1 MPKELSRDPVKEA
14 LAEQWNLSKRAVCS
28 TGGAVASQHVNAS
41 VCGADVLARGGNAV
55 DAAVATALML
65 GVVEPWMCGIGGS
78 GYLVVWNA
86 AEARATVFD
95 FQGVLARKTNT
106 SDYPL
111 DPSVPANIMGFPG
124 VVQNRNCVGYGAVSV
139 PGALKGFSEA
149 LQQFGSIDLD
159 DLLSPAIDAAEKGVP
174 VNWFTTL
181 QIALASNTLL
191 TDEASRKLYLPGGV
205 PLQPG
210 DRLTMPTLASTM
222 KTLAADGADALYGGA
237 VGRAI
242 ADDLSAGG
250 SCIDLQDLS
259 DYRVEQ
265 SPSLDTVHRGVSIHT
280 AGTPSGGLRL
290 IESLQYVAEHLHD
303 NREPSKIRPE
313 PGADSWRV
321 YSQGLQEAWR
331 SHNKRIGR
339 STEVGG
345 CTSHLSTVDKHG
357 NMVALTF
364 TLLDR
369 FGSGVL
375 LPSTGILMNNAVS
388 YFDPRPGYPTS
399 MTGGKRIYASNMCP
413 IVATRDGESLFS
425 VGASGANYIVPCT
438 TVIAAL
444 ILDYGLTI
452 EQAINAARID
462 VDGNGVVAADPR
474 LGSEVINEL
483 KRHGTV
489 TVEPLQ
495 VFPKRYACPSGVSRD
510 PASGMTC
517 AVSDPSHPYSG
528 GAVAK

>member
-1 MPKELSRDPVKEA
+1 MPESLLS
-14 LAEQWNLSKRAVCS
+14 EQWSVTKRAVCS

-41 VCGADVLARGGNAV
+41 ACGADVLSRGGNAV

-78 GYLVVWNA
+78 GYMVVWNA
-86 AEARATVFD
+86 AEAHAKVFD
-95 FQGVLARKTNT
+95 FQGVLAQNTDT

-111 DPSVPANIMGFPG
+111 DPSVAANIMGFPG

-149 LQQFGSIDLD
+149 LRQFGSVDLD
-159 DLLSPAIDAAEKGVP
+159 VLLAPAIDAAEKGVR

-191 TDEASRKLYLPGGV
+191 KDKAAGELYLPGGA

-210 DRLTMPTLASTM
+210 DRLVMPALASTM
-222 KTLAADGADALYGGA
+222 KALAADGADSLYGGA
-237 VGRAI
+237 IGSAVV
-242 ADDLSAGG
+242 DDLSAGG
-250 SCIDLQDLS
+250 SSINLHDLS
-259 DYRVEQ
+259 NYNVEQ
-265 SPSLDTVHRGVSIHT
+265 APSLDTIHRGVTIHT
-280 AGTPSGGLRL
+280 AGAPSGGPRL
-290 IESLQYVAEHLHD
+290 IESLQYVAEHLS
-303 NREPSKIRPE
+303 NNPE
-313 PGADSWRV
+313 PGTDGWRV
-321 YSQGLQEAWR
+321 YSQALQQAWR
-331 SHNKRIGR
+331 SHNERIGR
-339 STEVGG
+339 STEVGS

-399 MTGGKRIYASNMCP
+399 MVGGKRINASNMCP
-413 IVATRDGESLFS
+413 IVATRDGESLFA

-444 ILDYGLTI
+444 MLDYGFTI

-462 VDGNGVVAADPR
+462 VDGNGVVAVDPR
-474 LGSEVINEL
+474 LGNDVISEL
-483 KRHGTV
+483 KRHSTV

-510 PASGMTC
+510 PGSGMLYG
-517 AVSDPSHPYSG
+517 VSDPSHPYAG
-528 GAVAK
+528 GAVAGALTQ